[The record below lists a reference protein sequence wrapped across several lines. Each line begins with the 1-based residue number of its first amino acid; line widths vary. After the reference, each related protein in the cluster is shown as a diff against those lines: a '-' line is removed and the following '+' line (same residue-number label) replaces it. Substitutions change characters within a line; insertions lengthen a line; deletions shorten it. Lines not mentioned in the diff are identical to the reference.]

1 MVFGERG
8 ESVAPVS
15 TEGGVVE
22 DVLVGGEG
30 VPILG
35 VENEVEVAGDEDAGG
50 GVLGDMVFD
59 GVEEGNGV
67 VGVEVGAEVDIDDE
81 ELLIGG

>member
-15 TEGGVVE
+15 SEGGVVE

-30 VPILG
+30 VTIFG
-35 VENEVEVAGDEDAGG
+35 VESEVEVAGDEDAGG

-67 VGVEVGAEVDIDDE
+67 VGVEVGAEMDIDDE

>member
-15 TEGGVVE
+15 GQGGVVE

-35 VENEVEVAGDEDAGG
+35 VESEVEVAGNEDAGG

-59 GVEEGNGV
+59 GVEEGN
-67 VGVEVGAEVDIDDE
+67 
-81 ELLIGG
+81 

>member
-1 MVFGERG
+1 MFGERW

-15 TEGGVVE
+15 GQGGVIE

-30 VPILG
+30 IAILRI
-35 VENEVEVAGDEDAGG
+35 ESEVEVACNEDAGG

-59 GVEEGNGV
+59 GIDEGNGV